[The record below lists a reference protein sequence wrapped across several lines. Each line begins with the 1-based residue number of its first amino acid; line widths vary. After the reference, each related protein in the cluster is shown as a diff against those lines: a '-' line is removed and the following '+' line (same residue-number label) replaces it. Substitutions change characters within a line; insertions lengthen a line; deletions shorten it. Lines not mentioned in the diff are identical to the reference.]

1 MMVSTIR
8 LGNLSSYRYG
18 IDSYDSTKLGLG
30 PLIYQ
35 RSGSGEN
42 AFAGPAAI
50 GLARP
55 MEQSVAIASAYPWA
69 MQWQN
74 DTNAEIDW
82 IFLGDIST
90 ASAVRRINAY
100 TYNRKTSTFAWKGF
114 ITVNFPTATAHT
126 IRALRMTY
134 DTEFTGTVSVSG
146 AGVTGTGTL
155 FSTNK
160 VCVGNR
166 IGFGATVPSAIN
178 SWYEIASIASNTS
191 LTLTTGATTISSVPY
206 VIEDLRAVIL
216 TTNATTTN
224 GGLFIVKG
232 LNIDT
237 FSMGASGTLIPAGA
251 TGTGATVDNIRACY
265 WLADATTVTG
275 TTGCGM
281 ALDDRTGPTAQ
292 NVYVLD
298 NTANP
303 VMFKYNIR
311 APLSLTAGKDT
322 LAFQYKTSQ
331 GGTVTGTIS
340 QANNSR
346 LAVASHGP
354 FSGTVSIYFTT
365 TTRVYAFPVSSVL
378 TGSST
383 WLSSGSI
390 MTEVPPGSANTFAA
404 SSLMNSIEY
413 ASIID
418 KFLIA
423 VNSTTTPFR
432 SYLTQFRTDAGQ
444 FDRVWGWD
452 NRQIDQSA
460 ASSDLTPTPSY
471 SGAAYSLWSEGGMCY
486 VATIGTTAIL
496 NRLYA
501 FPLAADWEYTS
512 MSNAVLIFPKMT
524 LSNVS
529 KFTNIFVN
537 SSDVIGGKIGQNF
550 GLSPEPFRV
559 SYRTSGISDNSG
571 GWTDVD
577 YTGEISVAGSS
588 EIQVRIEFRTMG
600 TSHIPSRIHSVAV
613 LYEEYA
619 TDSHYQ
625 FSVTKSNATNKE
637 FAWRFSTAFGSTVPA
652 LRVLLYNAVTGGLLV
667 DDNTASPTGT
677 FERSTDGSNWSA
689 WNDTDKGNETTYLR
703 YTPASLADNINVRP
717 VLILN

>member
-1 MMVSTIR
+1 MIATTVR
-8 LGNLSSYRYG
+8 LGNLSTYKYG
-18 IDSYDSTKLGLG
+18 VETYDSTKLGLG
-30 PLIYQ
+30 TLMYQ

-82 IFLGDIST
+82 IFFADIST

-100 TYNRKTSTFAWKGF
+100 TYNRRTSTFTWKGF
-114 ITVNFPTATAHT
+114 VTLNFPTATAHT

-134 DTEFTGTVSVSG
+134 DLEFTGTVSVSG
-146 AGVTGTGTL
+146 TGVTGTGTL
-155 FSTNK
+155 FSTNR

-166 IGFGATVPSAIN
+166 IGFGATSPSAITN
-178 SWYEIASIASNTS
+178 WYEIATIPSNTS
-191 LTLTTGATTISSVPY
+191 LTLTTGATAITDTRY
-206 VIEDLRAVIL
+206 VIEDLRAVVL

-224 GGLFIVKG
+224 GGLFVVKG
-232 LNIDT
+232 LNIDA

-251 TGTGATVDNIRACY
+251 TGTGATVDNIRATY
-265 WLADATTVTG
+265 WLADAATITG

-281 ALDDRTGPTAQ
+281 SLEERTGPTSQ
-292 NVYVLD
+292 NVYVLES
-298 NTANP
+298 TANP
-303 VMFKYNIR
+303 VVFKYNIR

-322 LAFQYKTSQ
+322 LAFQFKTSQ

-346 LAVASHGP
+346 LATPSHGP
-354 FSGTVSIYFTT
+354 FSGTASIYFTT
-365 TTRVYAFPVSSVL
+365 TTRVYAFASSAIQAAS
-378 TGSST
+378 TT
-383 WLSSGSI
+383 WLSSGAI

-413 ASIID
+413 AGIID

-444 FDRVWGWD
+444 MDRVWGLD

-460 ASSDLTPTPSY
+460 ASADLTPTPTY
-471 SGAAYSLWSEGGMCY
+471 SGAAYSLWSEAGMCY
-486 VATIGTTAIL
+486 IANIGTTALL
-496 NRLYA
+496 NRVYA
-501 FPLAADWEYTS
+501 FPLAADWEYSSTS
-512 MSNAVLIFPKMT
+512 SSFLVLPAIS

-537 SSDVIGGKIGQNF
+537 SSDVIGGKT
-550 GLSPEPFRV
+550 GLNLGLPPEPFRI

-571 GWTDVD
+571 GWTAVD
-577 YTGEISVAGSS
+577 YTGEISAAGASQ
-588 EIQVRIEFRTMG
+588 IQIRIEFRTMG
-600 TSHIPSRIHSVAV
+600 TSHVPARVHSVCV
-613 LYEEYA
+613 LYEEYI

-625 FSVTKSNATNKE
+625 FSVTKSNATSKE
-637 FAWRFSTAFGSTVPA
+637 FAWRFSTAFGATAPA
-652 LRVLLYNAVTGGLLV
+652 LRVLLYNAVSGGLLV
-667 DDNTASPTGT
+667 DDNTDTPTGT
-677 FERSTDGSNWSA
+677 FERSTDGSIWST
-689 WNDTDKGNETTYLR
+689 WNNTDKGNETTYLR
-703 YTPASLADNINVRP
+703 YTPSSLADNINVRP
-717 VLILN
+717 VLTLN

>member
-1 MMVSTIR
+1 M
-8 LGNLSSYRYG
+8 
-18 IDSYDSTKLGLG
+18 
-30 PLIYQ
+30 IYQ
-35 RSGSGEN
+35 RAGSGEN
-42 AFAGPAAI
+42 GFAGPAAI

-55 MEQSVAIASAYPWA
+55 MEQSVAIPSTYPWA

-74 DTNAEIDW
+74 DANGEIDW
-82 IFLGDIST
+82 IFLGDNST
-90 ASAVRRINAY
+90 AAATRRINAY
-100 TYNRKTSTFAWKGF
+100 TYDRRTSTFTWKGF
-114 ITVNFPTATAHT
+114 VTLNFPTATNHT

-134 DTEFTGTVSVSG
+134 DLEFTGTVSVSST
-146 AGVTGTGTL
+146 GVTGTGTL

-160 VCVGNR
+160 VCAGNR
-166 IGFGATVPSAIN
+166 IGFGATSPVSIN
-178 SWYEIASIASNTS
+178 TWYEILSVNSNTS
-191 LTLTTGATTISSVPY
+191 LTLSTGATTIANTLY
-206 VIEDLRAVIL
+206 VIEDLRAILL

-224 GGLFIVKG
+224 GGLFVTKG
-232 LNIDT
+232 LNINT
-237 FSMGASGTLIPAGA
+237 FSTGASGTVIPA
-251 TGTGATVDNIRACY
+251 GATVDNIRATY
-265 WLADATTVTG
+265 WLADAATVTG
-275 TTGCGM
+275 LTGCGM
-281 ALDDRTGPTAQ
+281 SLDDKTGPTAQ
-292 NVYVLD
+292 NLYVLE
-298 NTANP
+298 NTTNP
-303 VMFKYNIR
+303 AVFLYNIR

-322 LAFQYKTSQ
+322 LAFQHKTGR

-346 LAVASHGP
+346 LAVAAHGP
-354 FSGTVSIYFTT
+354 FSGTASIYFTT
-365 TTRVYAFPVSSVL
+365 TTRVYSFPISGVL
-378 TGSST
+378 DSSST
-383 WLSSGSI
+383 WLTSGAI

-460 ASSDLTPTPSY
+460 ANSDLTPTPSY

-486 VATIGTTAIL
+486 IATIGTTALL
-496 NRLYA
+496 NRVYA

-512 MSNAVLIFPKMT
+512 SSNSVLILPVMT

-537 SSDVIGGKIGQNF
+537 SSDVIGGKT
-550 GLSPEPFRV
+550 GLNLGLPPEPFRI

-571 GWTDVD
+571 NWTAVD

-600 TSHIPSRIHSVAV
+600 TSHIPARIHSVCV
-613 LYEEYA
+613 LYEEYV

-625 FSVTKSNATNKE
+625 FSVTKSSASSKQ

-652 LRVLLYNAVTGGLLV
+652 LRVILYDAVTGGLLV
-667 DDNTASPTGT
+667 DDNTGSPTGT

-689 WNDTDKGNETTYLR
+689 WTNADKGNETTYLR

-717 VLILN
+717 VLTLN

>member
-1 MMVSTIR
+1 MIATTIR
-8 LGNLSSYRYG
+8 LGNLDSYRYG
-18 IDSYDSTKLGLG
+18 VESYDSTKLGLG
-30 PLIYQ
+30 TMIYQ

-74 DTNAEIDW
+74 DTTAEIDW
-82 IFLGDIST
+82 VFLADIST

-100 TYNRKTSTFAWKGF
+100 TYNRRTSLFTWKGF
-114 ITVNFPTATAHT
+114 VTLNFPTATNHT

-134 DTEFTGTVSVSG
+134 DTEFTGTVSVSST
-146 AGVTGTGTL
+146 GVTGTGTL
-155 FSTNK
+155 FSTNR

-166 IGFGATVPSAIN
+166 IGFGATLPSSINNWYEISAIN
-178 SWYEIASIASNTS
+178 SNTA
-191 LTLTTGATTISSVPY
+191 LTLTTGATTIANTPY
-206 VIEDLRAVIL
+206 VIEDLRAVL
-216 TTNATTTN
+216 LNTNATTTN
-224 GGLFIVKG
+224 GGLFVTKG
-232 LNIDT
+232 LNIDA
-237 FSMGASGTLIPAGA
+237 FSMGASGTVIPAGA
-251 TGTGATVDNIRACY
+251 TGTGATVDNIRATY
-265 WLADATTVTG
+265 WLADAATVTG

-281 ALDDRTGPTAQ
+281 SLEERTGPTAQ
-292 NVYVLD
+292 NVYVLEG
-298 NTANP
+298 TANP
-303 VMFKYNIR
+303 VIFKYNVR
-311 APLSLTAGKDT
+311 APLGLTSGRDT
-322 LAFQYKTSQ
+322 LAFGFKTGA

-346 LAVASHGP
+346 LAVAGHGP
-354 FSGTVSIYFTT
+354 LSGTSSVYFTT
-365 TTRVYAFPVSSVL
+365 TTRVYGTPVSGIQA
-378 TGSST
+378 GST
-383 WLSSGSI
+383 NWLSAGSI

-423 VNSTTTPFR
+423 VNTTTTPFK

-460 ASSDLTPTPSY
+460 ASSDLTPTITNT
-471 SGAAYSLWSEGGMCY
+471 GAAFSLWSEGGMCY

-501 FPLAADWEYTS
+501 FPLAVDWEYTS
-512 MSNAVLIFPKMT
+512 LSDGVLILPAMSI
-524 LSNVS
+524 SNVS
-529 KFTNIFVN
+529 KFTNVFVN
-537 SSDVIGGKIGQNF
+537 SSDVIGGKTNNNL

-559 SYRTSGISDNSG
+559 SYRTSGISDDSG
-571 GWTDVD
+571 NWNTLD
-577 YTGEISVAGSS
+577 YTGELSVAGSS
-588 EIQVRIEFRTMG
+588 QIQLRIEFRTMG
-600 TSHIPSRIHSVAV
+600 TSHVPSRIHSVAV
-613 LYEEYA
+613 LYEEYV

-625 FSVTKSNATNKE
+625 FSVTKSSATNKE
-637 FAWRFSTAFGSTVPA
+637 FAWRFSTAFGATAPN
-652 LRVLLYNAVTGGLLV
+652 LQVLLYDAVTGGLLV
-667 DDNTASPTGT
+667 DDNTAGPTGT
-677 FERSTDGSNWSA
+677 FERSTDGSIWST
-689 WNDTDKGNETTYLR
+689 WNNTDKGNETTYLR

-717 VLILN
+717 VLTLY